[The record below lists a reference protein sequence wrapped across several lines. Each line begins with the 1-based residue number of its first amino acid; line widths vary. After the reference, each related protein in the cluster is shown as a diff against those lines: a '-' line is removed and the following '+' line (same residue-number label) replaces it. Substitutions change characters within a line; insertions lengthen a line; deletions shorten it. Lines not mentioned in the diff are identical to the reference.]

1 MKKSIGVLFTALV
14 IAFCFSGCS
23 DNKNQVENEN
33 VIGEVVQGQEM
44 IDIKTYAENI
54 KKSAQDLSG
63 FVEEALKNNLIDE
76 TRVEEYKNMCKR
88 LEEIIANPE
97 STQETKD
104 ELDLIKNNMAV
115 IASQVSAE
123 NEVIDEILSEKGNN
137 VEVEQKEDGN
147 PEVKPLNNDMNS
159 LIENFT
165 LLQNEASRAVEK
177 GDIAQDEYVTLIQE
191 GTNLATLK
199 DEMEKLGESDEL
211 NKRVQ
216 NCKERIY
223 NIAVKM
229 GSSLAENFK

>member
-88 LEEIIANPE
+88 LEEIIDNPE

-223 NIAVKM
+223 NVAVKM

>member
-88 LEEIIANPE
+88 LEEIIDNPE

>member
-1 MKKSIGVLFTALV
+1 
-14 IAFCFSGCS
+14 
-23 DNKNQVENEN
+23 
-33 VIGEVVQGQEM
+33 
-44 IDIKTYAENI
+44 
-54 KKSAQDLSG
+54 
-63 FVEEALKNNLIDE
+63 
-76 TRVEEYKNMCKR
+76 
-88 LEEIIANPE
+88 
-97 STQETKD
+97 
-104 ELDLIKNNMAV
+104 MAV

>member
-76 TRVEEYKNMCKR
+76 TRVEEYKNICKR
-88 LEEIIANPE
+88 LEEIIDNPE